1 MSEQVIRSWPPLT
14 EEEKKF
20 IIFWEKERDMRHK
33 WTFQIRRYLPRGMM
47 FGFPIA
53 LFFFVE
59 APRHRGLISHSDLVV
74 IMFAIA
80 LIIIFYAIFM
90 GATKW
95 DEYESHYQILKMK
108 EAGKSAAANSQDNY
122 KKGE

>member
-1 MSEQVIRSWPPLT
+1 MSDQLIRNWPPLT

-20 IIFWEKERDMRHK
+20 ISFWEKERDQRHK
-33 WTFQIRRYLPRGMM
+33 WTFQIRRYFLRGIM

-53 LFFFVE
+53 LFFFIE
-59 APRHRGLISHSDLVV
+59 APRHRGLISHSDLAV
-74 IMFAIA
+74 IMFAIVMIV
-80 LIIIFYAIFM
+80 LFYAVFM

-108 EAGKSAAANSQDNY
+108 EAGRSAAVNSQDNY
-122 KKGE
+122 KIE